1 MEQVLWVRGQGPEG
15 GWGWDGAVVGGGWEG
30 MGWAQGEAVFAQVV
44 GRKSPIPKERL
55 APR

>member
-15 GWGWDGAVVGGGWEG
+15 GWDEAEVGGGWED
-30 MGWAQGEAVFAQVV
+30 MGWAQEEAVFAQVA